1 MCRLKVDLKL
11 TTEDLLILTVFGAIV
26 TTTMVSVAVIQT
38 VYDVDD
44 YGYKMAAVGI
54 SIGMLLLI
62 NIWLTVIKLICKK
75 MEADSNEC

>member
-1 MCRLKVDLKL
+1 MKVDLKL

-26 TTTMVSVAVIQT
+26 TTTMVAVAVIQA

-75 MEADSNEC
+75 MEADSNGC

>member
-1 MCRLKVDLKL
+1 MKVDLKL
-11 TTEDLLILTVFGAIV
+11 TTKDLLILTVFGAVV

-44 YGYKMAAVGI
+44 DGYKMAAVGI

-62 NIWLTVIKLICKK
+62 NLWMTVIKLICKK
-75 MEADSNEC
+75 MEGQREC